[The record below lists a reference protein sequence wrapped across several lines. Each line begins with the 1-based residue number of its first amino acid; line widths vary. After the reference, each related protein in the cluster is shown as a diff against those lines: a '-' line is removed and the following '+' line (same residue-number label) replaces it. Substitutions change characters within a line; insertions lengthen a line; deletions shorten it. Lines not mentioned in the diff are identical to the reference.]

1 MQVGSS
7 FMARL
12 LAVVQK
18 CMYLM
23 GIWSVAVLSGKGSL
37 GAYMCLHDKLSL
49 YSGGSLLYKESA
61 LLYFLPSL
69 LAGEDSKSLVK
80 KRTKM
85 ARNRWG

>member
-1 MQVGSS
+1 
-7 FMARL
+7 MARL

-23 GIWSVAVLSGKGSL
+23 EIWSIAVLSGKGSL
-37 GAYMCLHDKLSL
+37 GAYMCLHDKLSR
-49 YSGGSLLYKESA
+49 YSGDSLLYKESA

-69 LAGEDSKSLVK
+69 LAGEDSEILVK